1 MDNEAILSADINE
14 DKNDDWFDMKLS
26 SELRAIESAV
36 GLRRK
41 SVVGELKTSLECIQ
55 RYNGYVGQ

>member
-14 DKNDDWFDMKLS
+14 DKNDDWSDMKLS

-36 GLRRK
+36 GLGVNR
-41 SVVGELKTSLECIQ
+41 SLGNL
-55 RYNGYVGQ
+55 RLH